1 MRSVEKSDYISQIN
15 KLVKDIEAGRNIVIN
30 IYADPSQVYDWPE
43 FIDALEKLAPY
54 NVGSLK
60 DLIDRVSV

>member
-15 KLVKDIEAGRNIVIN
+15 KLVRDIEAGRNIVIN

-43 FIDALEKLAPY
+43 FFDALEKLAPY
-54 NVGSLK
+54 NVGSFK
-60 DLIDRVSV
+60 DLIDTVSV